1 MERVKKNVTV
11 TIPEVKSAI
20 HKTVEMV
27 KHEVEAEFCLL
38 EGGSEM
44 LPFDELTR
52 LAKQFEVPLPTMTSS
67 GHAQD
72 SPYYSNKPEWFT
84 PKHPF
89 DKVIRYYCT
98 YLINIH
104 GIFFTGEGSAGA
116 DNVGGWKFRSYA
128 FEIAHKRGKA
138 RCIVAALGLEG
149 VVTDIEIN
157 PLSLNKEYVGE
168 NVPEDMPMAKP
179 SFIPNDEPQVSMNMA
194 SKQQRVSLFRIFA
207 RVADKKDATEITG
220 KDIYGA
226 FEIAGRPD
234 LAKAFLEHN
243 LGGKP
248 EILVFET
255 TTWKL
260 SDAEDILEFVN
271 ATDASKLIVQLGNFS
286 AGAQQKQSNAIGTS
300 GK

>member
-1 MERVKKNVTV
+1 
-11 TIPEVKSAI
+11 
-20 HKTVEMV
+20 
-27 KHEVEAEFCLL
+27 
-38 EGGSEM
+38 
-44 LPFDELTR
+44 
-52 LAKQFEVPLPTMTSS
+52 
-67 GHAQD
+67 
-72 SPYYSNKPEWFT
+72 
-84 PKHPF
+84 
-89 DKVIRYYCT
+89 
-98 YLINIH
+98 
-104 GIFFTGEGSAGA
+104 
-116 DNVGGWKFRSYA
+116 
-128 FEIAHKRGKA
+128 
-138 RCIVAALGLEG
+138 
-149 VVTDIEIN
+149 
-157 PLSLNKEYVGE
+157 
-168 NVPEDMPMAKP
+168 MAKP